1 MVVTAVNIPTQLSSC
16 RVTLGRIVCHT
27 KCHAGPSVPGSA
39 ELYEMMTLDIPSR
52 NTAYVVHR
60 TLRFTKDN
68 FIMCADLSRVLGEH
82 LLKIVWSD

>member
-1 MVVTAVNIPTQLSSC
+1 MVVTAVNIPTQLSLC
-16 RVTLGRIVCHT
+16 RVTLGGIVCHT

-39 ELYEMMTLDIPSR
+39 ELHEMMTLDIPSR

-60 TLRFTKDN
+60 TLRFTEDN
-68 FIMCADLSRVLGEH
+68 IMSADLSRVLGEH